1 MGMTM
6 LRAFH
11 DRCHAGRQLAE
22 KLRRFAGHED
32 VIVLALPRGG
42 VPVAF
47 EIAQALRVPM
57 DVLIVRKL
65 GVPGQEELAFGAI
78 ASGGV
83 RVLTSDVVIEAG
95 IDTPTI
101 ERVTA
106 GQLREVTRRELAYRG
121 HRPHPLLKDKT
132 ILLVDDGIATGSSM
146 LAAIRVAQAY
156 APKAIV
162 LAVPVAAPEALE
174 MLAGEVDEI
183 TCLLAPRRLFGIGE
197 WYDDFA
203 QLSDDDVRAL
213 LSHSEHA

>member
-11 DRCHAGRQLAE
+11 DRRHAGRQLAE
-22 KLRRFAGHED
+22 KLRRFAGHDD

-106 GQLREVTRRELAYRG
+106 EQLREVTRRELAYRG

-174 MLAGEVDEI
+174 MLASEVDEI
-183 TCLLAPRRLFGIGE
+183 DCLLAPRRLYGIGE
-197 WYDDFA
+197 WYEDFA

-213 LSHSEHA
+213 LSQSEHA